1 MSRWSRLRK
10 PPEPATIW
18 IMSEVGL
25 DLHEWETRW
34 QELQD
39 AIADDPEQ
47 ALPEVVS
54 FVGEMLAEAGFDL
67 DEITAEGDDPDI
79 RRDYIAARELAK
91 VVDQGNAEREDV
103 DAALEDL
110 REIYEYIVEDRAT

>member
-1 MSRWSRLRK
+1 
-10 PPEPATIW
+10 
-18 IMSEVGL
+18 MSEVGL

-67 DEITAEGDDPDI
+67 DEVTAEGDDPDI
-79 RRDYIAARELAK
+79 RRDYIAARELATL
-91 VVDQGNAEREDV
+91 VEQGNAEREDV

-110 REIYEYIVEDRAT
+110 HEIYEYIAGDRAT